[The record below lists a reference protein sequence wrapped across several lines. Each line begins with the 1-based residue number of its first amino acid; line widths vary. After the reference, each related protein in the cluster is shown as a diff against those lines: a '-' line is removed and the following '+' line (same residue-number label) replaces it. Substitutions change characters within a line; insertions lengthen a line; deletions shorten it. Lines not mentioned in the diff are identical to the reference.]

1 MLRTRDKKIIQ
12 ALQLFRCMSRDQ
24 IAHLFFADV
33 KNPITS
39 ANFVLK
45 RLRREKHIDAYVDQQ
60 PYIYFPEP
68 SIIKKDS
75 QKINH
80 YLAIVD
86 FYIEICRHEH
96 PSTFEVEKRYRTGHI
111 QPDIFM
117 IWQGKA
123 YFVEIQLSRYSSVLM
138 NKKLNRYIYYFET
151 DEWIEKYL
159 TYNLNND
166 PYVWIVSKS
175 PYSVLNEDLQII
187 QTSNTDIICNHQLT
201 IN

>member
-1 MLRTRDKKIIQ
+1 MLRERDKKIIE

-24 IAHLFFADV
+24 IAHIFFADV

-45 RLRREKHIDAYVDQQ
+45 RLRRETYIDAYVDRQ

-75 QKINH
+75 QKTNH

-86 FYIEICRHEH
+86 FYIEICRYEK
-96 PSTFEVEKRYRTGHI
+96 PSVFEVEKRYRAGQV

-123 YFVEIQLSRYSSVLM
+123 YFVEIQLSRYSSVIM
-138 NKKLNRYIYYFET
+138 KEKLNRYASYLET
-151 DEWIEKYL
+151 DEWSEKYL
-159 TYNLNND
+159 TYNLNTR

-175 PYSVLNEDLQII
+175 PYTILNEDLLII
-187 QTSNTDIICNHQLT
+187 QTSNTAIICN
-201 IN
+201 N